1 MAKTLAIVFGAVF
14 VLVGILGFLAN
25 PIVGMEGLFQTDTL
39 HDLVHLLFGIILL
52 VVAFTAPAR
61 SAAWLKIL
69 GIVYLVL
76 AVLGFLT
83 ISDGGELLGLVLMN
97 TADHWLH
104 VILGVALLLAG
115 MAGRGS
121 RSGSGSMPMSSP
133 SM

>member
-14 VLVGILGFLAN
+14 VLVGILGFLDN